1 MKGLTPGGGQ
11 PQYEKG
17 MVMATASQAKH
28 KFCRRIGQ
36 CLWNDPKC
44 PSVKRPYPAG
54 PHGKGRRQ
62 KLSTYGELLLE
73 KQKLRNYYAISEK
86 QLQIAYHKAKAGLG
100 QTQEKLL
107 CGLETRLDA
116 VVFRAG
122 FAPTIF
128 AAKQAINHGH
138 ILVNGKRVDRASCQV
153 REGQVVSINAEKS
166 PAIAEQAK
174 KGNST
179 VPAYLEVDLEA
190 LKATLT
196 RFPQVD
202 EIAVPVKIMSV
213 IEYYAR

>member
-1 MKGLTPGGGQ
+1 
-11 PQYEKG
+11 
-17 MVMATASQAKH
+17 MATASQAKH

-36 CLWNDPKC
+36 CLWGAPKC

-100 QTQEKLL
+100 QTHEKLFRS
-107 CGLETRLDA
+107 LETRLDA
-116 VVFRAG
+116 LVFRAG

-128 AAKQAINHGH
+128 AAKQYVNHGH
-138 ILVNGKRVDRASCQV
+138 ILVDGKRVDRASCQLK
-153 REGQVVSINAEKS
+153 EGQVISINAEKS
-166 PAIAEQAK
+166 PAVAEAAK

-179 VPAYLEVDLEA
+179 IPPYLEVDLEN
-190 LKATLT
+190 LKATLV
-196 RFPQVD
+196 RMPQIE
-202 EIAVPVKIMSV
+202 EIPVNVKIMSV
-213 IEYYAR
+213 VEYYAR